1 MCRVP
6 PPPSSSIWNGHTTT
20 TSEGVT
26 MPAKLGL
33 ISELRYS
40 TSMSAMGVHASFMSA
55 KAPRRNMWM
64 TRISVAENSRPSIL
78 VCRPTPP
85 KKLSTMV
92 NTSFGS
98 STNSAVPRSG
108 LILQRLRLMGSA
120 SECVYS
126 LNFFMETWP
135 TASSTDLRSRPY
147 RLTRN
152 WRAKRSLTISS
163 VGMRPRTMRISR
175 LKSYCRASPGAA
187 SGSVLT
193 APASTPLSNASISS
207 WLSTSWPLIVYLLH
221 DERSEIQR
229 LELARVAAHLRDDG
243 LHAVEASLAQRFLAF
258 ESGDGGVALVAE
270 DQQQVVAYARIV
282 ALDQR
287 FDRRVARHHVDGDL
301 QEAHHGFGFEIDD
314 EGRIERDV
322 ARREFFLDLRLAIGL
337 AAQELPGAK
346 TAAAEHQHRHQA
358 DDQALPGLATFGDFA
373 FGLVRLFFVRHES
386 SFARALRLQRLCNAR
401 AMGEA

>member
-135 TASSTDLRSRPY
+135 TASSTVLRSRPN

-175 LKSYCRASPGAA
+175 LKSYCRASPESGGA
-187 SGSVLT
+187 SVLT
-193 APASTPLSNASISS
+193 TPASTPFNSASISS
-207 WLSTSWPLIVYLLH
+207 WFSTSWLLMGDASLH
-221 DERSEIQR
+221 HERGEIQGFDR
-229 LELARVAAHLRDDG
+229 PGLALQFLDDG
-243 LHAVEASLAQRFLAF
+243 AHGLEALLAQLFLAL
-258 ESGDGGVALVAE
+258 GGGHRGVVLAAQ
-270 DQQQVVAYARIV
+270 DHQHVVADARIV
-282 ALDQR
+282 VLEQR
-287 FDRRVARHHVDGDL
+287 LGMRVARHDADGHL
-301 QEAHHGFGFEIDD
+301 QEAHG
-314 EGRIERDV
+314 
-322 ARREFFLDLRLAIGL
+322 GL
-337 AAQELPGAK
+337 G
-346 TAAAEHQHRHQA
+346 
-358 DDQALPGLATFGDFA
+358 
-373 FGLVRLFFVRHES
+373 
-386 SFARALRLQRLCNAR
+386 
-401 AMGEA
+401 